1 MSTKKKPL
9 SGANLIGAVRS
20 GAVQDVGHG
29 GAVMD
34 TTKPIRERL
43 PEILAAHAKWL
54 RGEDGGVLA
63 VLSGANLIDA
73 NLSGA
78 NLIGAVL
85 IDANL
90 SGANLIGA
98 NLSGA
103 NLGWCIAGN
112 GAVAQWQ
119 SSYWSLT
126 VRDSNGVRWLKYGCE
141 AMTLGRW
148 DDEVAGLCAKHVP
161 DNAARYEAEIRALVA
176 LCRTLDM
183 EVR

>member
-1 MSTKKKPL
+1 
-9 SGANLIGAVRS
+9 
-20 GAVQDVGHG
+20 
-29 GAVMD
+29 MD

-85 IDANL
+85 IDANLSGANLIGANLSGANL